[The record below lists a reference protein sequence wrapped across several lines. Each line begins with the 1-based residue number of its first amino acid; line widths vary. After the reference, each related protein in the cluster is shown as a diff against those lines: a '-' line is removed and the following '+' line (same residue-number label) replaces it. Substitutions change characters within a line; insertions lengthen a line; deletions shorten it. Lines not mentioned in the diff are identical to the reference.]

1 MLCRVALGEQG
12 SETIERAVP
21 STLADRTEYS
31 GGGDLLMSALS
42 GACALHQPTW
52 AAGATLTAR
61 VLARC

>member
-52 AAGATLTAR
+52 AAGATH
-61 VLARC
+61 